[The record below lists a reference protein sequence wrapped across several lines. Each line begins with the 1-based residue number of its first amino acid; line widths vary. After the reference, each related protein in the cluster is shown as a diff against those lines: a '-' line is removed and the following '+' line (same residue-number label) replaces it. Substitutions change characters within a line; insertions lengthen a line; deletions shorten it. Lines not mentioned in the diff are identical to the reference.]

1 MHERIVDL
9 RVAAEGRRRLSVSAA
24 VALALGGLGTLAIAT
39 FSTPLAGVCAADDPP
54 PPGGAPAAPAPA
66 PAAPAKV
73 RFPNDKE
80 RAELV
85 PLFRSYL
92 EGDSPDGFKFRI
104 AMLGALKKLEASG
117 VGILA
122 DIEKL
127 KGLIYQAR
135 PFLPGYEKKNV
146 PKEIAKET
154 EVIFNSG
161 TGVTNVKWGESR
173 LSISLPPAYVAARD
187 AKKLGTLPP
196 FPMIVT
202 LHTKDDYED
211 AKQQKPWAGEE
222 AIKRLYPKTS
232 MKAVTDAWIVY
243 APIYPKGK
251 FTDDDAVRR
260 DRVPLPPIFRRHHVD
275 FDRIVIEGG
284 IEAVLFAAA
293 YPMYFAG
300 VIVHGDTTDVPADLV
315 QNLAST
321 SVFVMQTGD
330 AVAPIVKKLTDGG
343 HPPERLRSGPPSA
356 LPEWLGTVRRTVPKA
371 FKWAVKDKSAHRT
384 AYWINIDVLDE
395 SVPVPTIEAGLVDTP
410 EAPNTVRITSTGV
423 RGITLFLNDEL
434 IDLDREVRV
443 VINGKP
449 LDECRIESN
458 RPEGTA
464 VRLPSTFART
474 LDGMFDRNM
483 LSIRKTQIY
492 GWLFPVVLEQIAIPG
507 DAPGR
512 GPSRR
517 RHRRQQREGT
527 TGEGSEGLLREGH
540 RTGEGRR
547 TAART
552 HPLREGIR
560 GRRDDLQGARRG
572 EDGRARR
579 EVQERASEDRV
590 ADAEFE
596 VARAARP

>member
-135 PFLPGYEKKNV
+135 PFLPGYEKKNI

-251 FTDDDAVRR
+251 FTEDDAVRR

-300 VIVHGDTTDVPADLV
+300 VIVHGDTTDVPAD
-315 QNLAST
+315 SCRT
-321 SVFVMQTGD
+321 SLDQ
-330 AVAPIVKKLTDGG
+330 
-343 HPPERLRSGPPSA
+343 RLRDA
-356 LPEWLGTVRRTVPKA
+356 DRRRGG
-371 FKWAVKDKSAHRT
+371 AHRQ
-384 AYWINIDVLDE
+384 
-395 SVPVPTIEAGLVDTP
+395 EAD
-410 EAPNTVRITSTGV
+410 
-423 RGITLFLNDEL
+423 
-434 IDLDREVRV
+434 
-443 VINGKP
+443 
-449 LDECRIESN
+449 
-458 RPEGTA
+458 
-464 VRLPSTFART
+464 
-474 LDGMFDRNM
+474 
-483 LSIRKTQIY
+483 
-492 GWLFPVVLEQIAIPG
+492 
-507 DAPGR
+507 
-512 GPSRR
+512 RR
-517 RHRRQQREGT
+517 RAPARATSIGPA
-527 TGEGSEGLLREGH
+527 LR
-540 RTGEGRR
+540 
-547 TAART
+547 AARVARYRPS
-552 HPLREGIR
+552 HRPQGVQV
-560 GRRDDLQGARRG
+560 GRQG
-572 EDGRARR
+572 
-579 EVQERASEDRV
+579 QERAPHRLLDQHRRPRRVGAGAHDRS
-590 ADAEFE
+590 
-596 VARAARP
+596 RASSTRRRRPTRSGSPRRACAASRSSSTTS